1 MRIKELVEHCEER
14 IRFHEKEIQKTDN
27 GVSKNRHD
35 ASVAVYE
42 KIINKIKY
50 SGACVHPLVQ
60 SEKWGRHWLDLE

>member
-1 MRIKELVEHCEER
+1 MRIRELVEHCEER
-14 IRFHEKEIQKTDN
+14 IRFHEKEMQRIDN
-27 GVSKNRHD
+27 AVSQHRHD

-60 SEKWGRHWLDLE
+60 LDK

>member
-14 IRFHEKEIQKTDN
+14 IRFHVKEMQRTDN
-27 GVSKNRHD
+27 AVSQNRHD
-35 ASVAVYE
+35 ASVAVYG

-60 SEKWGRHWLDLE
+60 LDNE

>member
-14 IRFHEKEIQKTDN
+14 IRFHEKEMQRTDN
-27 GVSKNRHD
+27 PVSQHRHD

-60 SEKWGRHWLDLE
+60 LDNE

>member
-1 MRIKELVEHCEER
+1 MGIKELVEHCEER
-14 IRFHEKEIQKTDN
+14 IRFHEKEMQRTDN
-27 GVSKNRHD
+27 AVSNHRHD

-60 SEKWGRHWLDLE
+60 LDNE

>member
-14 IRFHEKEIQKTDN
+14 FRFHEKEMQRTDN
-27 GVSKNRHD
+27 GVSYEFIHHD

-60 SEKWGRHWLDLE
+60 LDK

>member
-14 IRFHEKEIQKTDN
+14 IRFHEKEMQRTDN
-27 GVSKNRHD
+27 GVSQHRHD
-35 ASVAVYE
+35 ASVAVYG

-60 SEKWGRHWLDLE
+60 LDNE

>member
-14 IRFHEKEIQKTDN
+14 IRFHEKEMQRTDN
-27 GVSKNRHD
+27 GVSQNRHD

-50 SGACVHPLVQ
+50 SESCVQPLLQ
-60 SEKWGRHWLDLE
+60 LDNE

>member
-14 IRFHEKEIQKTDN
+14 IRFHEKEIQQTN
-27 GVSKNRHD
+27 SMRSICLHD

-50 SGACVHPLVQ
+50 SEACVHPLVQ
-60 SEKWGRHWLDLE
+60 LDNE

>member
-14 IRFHEKEIQKTDN
+14 IRFHEKEMQRTDN
-27 GVSKNRHD
+27 AVSNHRHD
-35 ASVAVYE
+35 ASVAVYG

-60 SEKWGRHWLDLE
+60 LDNE

>member
-14 IRFHEKEIQKTDN
+14 IRFHVKEMQRTDN
-27 GVSKNRHD
+27 GVSQHRHD

-60 SEKWGRHWLDLE
+60 LDNE

>member
-14 IRFHEKEIQKTDN
+14 IRFHEKDMQRTDS
-27 GVSKNRHD
+27 GVSQHRHD

-50 SGACVHPLVQ
+50 SEACVHPLVQ
-60 SEKWGRHWLDLE
+60 LDNE